1 MKILVFLLLSLLSN
15 FVFSQKQSDQSKM
28 RAIKPKIQLDI
39 IDFENC
45 YKEIVVER
53 ISYDEIPKNI
63 DFRGTVVES
72 TKWSDILGENILIQT
87 VSGQFKWKDYLDG
100 SNEYDLQ
107 DKSELHA
114 YLFRKERNSKTFKP
128 VWKIYDYM
136 ECYGVDWFTGFIPHA
151 TTITDQDRDGVS
163 EISIPYVLICR
174 GDVSPGVMKIIMYE
188 NKDKYALRGTTM
200 TFCSDQNKT
209 DGIFKP
215 SNNLPKDSVF
225 YAFLENRWE
234 EHKCENQRFY

>member
-1 MKILVFLLLSLLSN
+1 
-15 FVFSQKQSDQSKM
+15 M
-28 RAIKPKIQLDI
+28 RIYLEKNP
-39 IDFENC
+39 
-45 YKEIVVER
+45 
-53 ISYDEIPKNI
+53 IPKLLNQC
-63 DFRGTVVES
+63 GKYTTTWNVME
-72 TKWSDILGENILIQT
+72 LI
-87 VSGQFKWKDYLDG
+87 GL
-100 SNEYDLQ
+100 
-107 DKSELHA
+107 
-114 YLFRKERNSKTFKP
+114 R
-128 VWKIYDYM
+128 
-136 ECYGVDWFTGFIPHA
+136 GFIPHS

-174 GDVSPGVMKIIMYE
+174 GDVSSGVMKIIMYE

-215 SNNLPKDSVF
+215 SSNLPKDSVF